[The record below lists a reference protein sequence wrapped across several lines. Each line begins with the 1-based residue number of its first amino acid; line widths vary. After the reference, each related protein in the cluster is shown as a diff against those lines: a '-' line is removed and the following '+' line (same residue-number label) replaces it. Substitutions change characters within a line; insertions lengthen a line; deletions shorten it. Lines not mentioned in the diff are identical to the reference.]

1 MNQHTDKLQRTRPEI
16 AAILEQAPIIA
27 AVKDDEGLA
36 VALNTDCRMVF
47 LLYGT
52 ICNLPELVARIKN
65 ADKLAIVHLDL
76 IAGLA
81 SKEISVDFIKRNTA
95 ADGIISTKPA
105 LVKAAKEQ
113 GFITVQRF
121 FLIDSI
127 AMENCRRYM
136 ETGMADMIE
145 IMPAT
150 MPKIIKRIAAY
161 CPVPLIA
168 GGLISDKEDIVL
180 ALQAGAMGISSTN
193 RAVWGM

>member
-1 MNQHTDKLQRTRPEI
+1 
-16 AAILEQAPIIA
+16 
-27 AVKDDEGLA
+27 
-36 VALNTDCRMVF
+36 
-47 LLYGT
+47 
-52 ICNLPELVARIKN
+52 
-65 ADKLAIVHLDL
+65 IVHLDL
-76 IAGLA
+76 IVGLA
-81 SKEISVDFIKRNTA
+81 SKEIAVTFVRSHTK

-113 GFITVQRF
+113 GLITVQRF

-150 MPKIIKRIAAY
+150 MPKIIKQIAST
-161 CPVPLIA
+161 CRVPIIA

-193 RAVWGM
+193 RGVWEM

>member
-1 MNQHTDKLQRTRPEI
+1 MNKIAEI
-16 AAILEQAPIIA
+16 LAESPIIA
-27 AVKDDEGLA
+27 AVKDDEGLKI
-36 VALNTDCRMVF
+36 ALETDCRMIF
-47 LLYGT
+47 LLYGS
-52 ICNLPELVARIKN
+52 ICNLPELVERIKLSG
-65 ADKLAIVHLDL
+65 KLCIVHLDL
-76 IAGLA
+76 IVGLA
-81 SKEISVDFIKRNTA
+81 SKEIAVTYVKSHTG

-113 GFITVQRF
+113 GLITVQRF

-150 MPKIIKRIAAY
+150 MPKIIKQIAST
-161 CPVPLIA
+161 CRVPIIA

-193 RAVWGM
+193 RSVWGM